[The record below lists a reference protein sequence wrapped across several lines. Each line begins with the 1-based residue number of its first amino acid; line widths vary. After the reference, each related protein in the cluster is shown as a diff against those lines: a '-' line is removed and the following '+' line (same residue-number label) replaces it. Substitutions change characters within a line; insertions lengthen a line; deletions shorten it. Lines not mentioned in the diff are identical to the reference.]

1 MEELNLAQKVAV
13 WTLPVLFAITVHEVA
28 HGWVARL
35 LGDPTAMMLG
45 RLTLNPIRHVD
56 PIGTILVP
64 GMMLLFGG
72 FIFGWAKPVP
82 VTWENLHQPKRD
94 MALVALAGPVA
105 NLVMAALWALA
116 VKLGMLLS
124 GTLSWVAIPLV
135 YMGVAGIVINIML
148 MSLNLLPLPPLD
160 GGRIVT
166 GLLPGPLAA
175 KFARVEPYGLIIL
188 LALLLTGWLGKIL
201 LPVISFLASVLAHVT
216 GIPGNVL

>member
-1 MEELNLAQKVAV
+1 
-13 WTLPVLFAITVHEVA
+13 
-28 HGWVARL
+28 
-35 LGDPTAMMLG
+35 
-45 RLTLNPIRHVD
+45 
-56 PIGTILVP
+56 
-64 GMMLLFGG
+64 
-72 FIFGWAKPVP
+72 
-82 VTWENLHQPKRD
+82 
-94 MALVALAGPVA
+94 
-105 NLVMAALWALA
+105 MAALWALA
-116 VKLGMLLS
+116 VKLGMLLG
-124 GTLSWVAIPLV
+124 GTLSWVAEPLV

-201 LPVISFLASVLAHVT
+201 LPVISFFASVLVHVA